1 MILRVTST
9 DTEPWE
15 GTLEELLEQQE
26 IPVFVRRRIEGLEV
40 GERVAFDFET
50 TFIVERTD

>member
-26 IPVFVRRRIEGLEV
+26 IPAFVRRRIEALEV

-50 TFIVERTD
+50 TFIVERTN